1 MINCAIIGLGNI
13 GLKKYELISK
23 KKFLKFLVF
32 VIQTRK
38 YYRKFLM
45 QKFLKI

>member
-23 KKFLKFLVF
+23 NKIFKISSVCDTNKKILSK
-32 VIQTRK
+32 ISDA
-38 YYRKFLM
+38 
-45 QKFLKI
+45 KFLKI